1 MEEKIYVYCIIP
13 LSEKKQFGNIGL
25 NGNSVYAMDYK
36 DVSAVVSDC
45 SDLNPQPSEE
55 NAKIHE
61 NVIKEIMISSN
72 SVVPMA
78 FGMIFANE
86 KILKS
91 IIKTAYIAVK
101 KALNAVEGK
110 LELGVRVIAKEGA
123 ENRNGISDE
132 IFGTLKEK
140 SEETKKG
147 NLFSDRLILNGHFL
161 VKKDRMG
168 EFSNNVEELES
179 KYPNLK
185 FHYSGPWA
193 PYNFVKIN
201 IGADK

>member
-1 MEEKIYVYCIIP
+1 MNEKIYVYCIIP
-13 LSEKKQFGNIGL
+13 FSEKKQFGNIGL
-25 NGNSVYAMDYK
+25 DKNSVYVMDYE
-36 DVSAVVSDC
+36 DVSVVVGDC

-61 NVIKEIMISSN
+61 NVIKEIMINSS

-91 IIKTAYIAVK
+91 IIKTAYKAVK

-110 LELGVRVIAKEGA
+110 FELGVRVVAKGGA

-132 IFGTLKEK
+132 IFSILKEK

-147 NLFSDRLILNGHFL
+147 NLVSDRLILNGYFL
-161 VKKDRMG
+161 VKKDRIG
-168 EFSNNVEELES
+168 EFSNAVEELES

-201 IGADK
+201 IGTNK

>member
-13 LSEKKQFGNIGL
+13 LSEKKQFGNIGIDK
-25 NGNSVYAMDYK
+25 NSVYAMDYE
-36 DVSAVVSDC
+36 DVSVVVSDC

-61 NVIKEIMISSN
+61 NVIKEIVINSN
-72 SVVPMA
+72 GVVPMA

-91 IIKTAYIAVK
+91 IIKTTYKAVK
-101 KALNAVEGK
+101 NALNAVEGK
-110 LELGVRVIAKEGA
+110 LELGVRVVAKEGA

-132 IFGTLKEK
+132 IFSILKEK

-147 NLFSDRLILNGHFL
+147 SLVSDRLILNGYFL
-161 VKKDRMG
+161 VKKDRVG
-168 EFSNNVEELES
+168 EFSNTVEELES

-185 FHYSGPWA
+185 FLYSGPWA

-201 IGADK
+201 IGTNK

>member
-1 MEEKIYVYCIIP
+1 MEERIYVYCIIP
-13 LSEKKQFGNIGL
+13 LSEKKQFGNIGIDK
-25 NGNSVYAMDYK
+25 NPVYAMDYK
-36 DVSAVVSDC
+36 DVSVVVSDC

-61 NVIKEIMISSN
+61 NVIKEIMINSN

-91 IIKTAYIAVK
+91 IIKTTYKAVK
-101 KALNAVEGK
+101 EILNTVEGK
-110 LELGVRVIAKEGA
+110 LELGVRIITKGGM
-123 ENRNGISDE
+123 ENRDGISDE
-132 IFGTLKEK
+132 IFSILKEK

-147 NLFSDRLILNGHFL
+147 NLFSDRLVLNGCFL
-161 VKKDRMG
+161 VKKDKIG
-168 EFSNNVEELES
+168 EFSNTVEELES
-179 KYPNLK
+179 KYPDLK

-201 IGADK
+201 IGANK